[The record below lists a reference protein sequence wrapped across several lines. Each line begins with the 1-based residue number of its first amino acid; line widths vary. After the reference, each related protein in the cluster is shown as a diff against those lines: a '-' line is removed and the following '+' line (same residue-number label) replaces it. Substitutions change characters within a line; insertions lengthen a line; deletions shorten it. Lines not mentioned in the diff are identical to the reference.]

1 MSTSIDLQKIA
12 MQHYWGWTIGQL
24 AMYHDV
30 SREEMQRIVGEEITQ
45 DVWPKC
51 KGCGEP
57 FLPRRPDNLYCTKQC
72 QDRAAYRRK
81 QQRCDKPMA
90 EMRKRIEA
98 EADNAKKRK
107 RAGES
112 AAIVKSPT
120 KPARVSKMT
129 DSEFSVSLAKQRAL
143 LDRAKPLP
151 GDRLWRQKELQDKR
165 NRGWTIGQIARYY
178 GLNRDEVKWRI
189 GDE

>member
-1 MSTSIDLQKIA
+1 MSSDLIK
-12 MQHYWGWTIGQL
+12 
-24 AMYHDV
+24 DV
-30 SREEMQRIVGEEITQ
+30 DRHLWAERQRLEREHQSQ
-45 DVWPKC
+45 
-51 KGCGEP
+51 
-57 FLPRRPDNLYCTKQC
+57 
-72 QDRAAYRRK
+72 
-81 QQRCDKPMA
+81 MA
-90 EMRKRIEA
+90 EMRKR
-98 EADNAKKRK
+98 
-107 RAGES
+107 AGET

-178 GLNRDEVKWRI
+178 GLDRDDVKRRLSN
-189 GDE
+189 E